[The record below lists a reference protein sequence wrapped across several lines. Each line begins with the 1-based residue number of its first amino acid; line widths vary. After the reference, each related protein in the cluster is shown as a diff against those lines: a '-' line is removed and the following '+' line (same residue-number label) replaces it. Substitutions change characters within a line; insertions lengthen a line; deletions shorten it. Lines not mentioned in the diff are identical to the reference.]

1 MNIKERK
8 QFDNSVERVKQ
19 NEAMKEKLYK
29 ENPDNEKLNRAQ
41 KDLLRRR
48 GLFGV

>member
-1 MNIKERK
+1 MNIEERK
-8 QFDNSVERVKQ
+8 QFDNSAKRAKQ

-48 GLFGV
+48 GLSGV